1 MNSRKIC
8 CVVPKC
14 QKYLTNGVTIMYK
27 FPRNEVRRRIWAD
40 QVARPNWTPTNDSLI
55 CEIHFEESEFEGKR
69 KLRDDAVPTIFHRFD
84 DAVENPLDTEGF
96 LLVDTDS
103 SNKIKNININDD
115 LHHKEPKTSPKEP
128 KTSPKYT
135 TEFIPGSSRFQ
146 EFIQKD
152 FKVEVT
158 DELENTLQLQETQNF
173 INVNAEIHDED
184 SANPPRNNISVETTK
199 PVNNVNKYVNL
210 NAKRKYTTTKD
221 MYRKELEKVDISRKE
236 LEKVD
241 IPIAKKPKTTEPT
254 TKYGYLSIDELSKKL
269 KQQNGKELPKRLKE
283 F

>member
-69 KLRDDAVPTIFHRFD
+69 KLRDDAVPTIFRQI

-103 SNKIKNININDD
+103 SNKIKNNININDD
-115 LHHKEPKTSPKEP
+115 LHQKEP

-135 TEFIPGSSRFQ
+135 TEFIPGSSRFLENKIENINHDLHQ
-146 EFIQKD
+146 KEPKTSPKYTTKLIQKD

-184 SANPPRNNISVETTK
+184 SANPPRNNISVETQH
-199 PVNNVNKYVNL
+199 NV
-210 NAKRKYTTTKD
+210 
-221 MYRKELEKVDISRKE
+221 
-236 LEKVD
+236 
-241 IPIAKKPKTTEPT
+241 
-254 TKYGYLSIDELSKKL
+254 SIVA
-269 KQQNGKELPKRLKE
+269 
-283 F
+283 